1 LLCLGGVSQDLE
13 KVCQQRSRIAQ
24 TLKYQMKLSEVEIA
38 VGAFPFAKIHSR
50 GERPTR
56 TAECTS
62 SSRHSLRFCQRNRA
76 SRRAGVGRVRSL
88 GFLSIL
94 RESSPVVPHLE
105 TIEVLACRSSFIAAC

>member
-1 LLCLGGVSQDLE
+1 MLKKSANSVLASLRPS
-13 KVCQQRSRIAQ
+13 
-24 TLKYQMKLSEVEIA
+24 KYQMKLSEVEIA

-62 SSRHSLRFCQRNRA
+62 SSRHSLRFCQRNGA

-105 TIEVLACRSSFIAAC
+105 TIEVLACRSSFVAAC